1 MPEVVKKKRNR
12 AFLHYLTI
20 TNNNHNSVFFLPIL
34 FLFRNIEKRREEKR
48 EIRFIYSLQ
57 KTSEGVKK
65 MIQSRLE
72 NEQFNSL
79 PNLITTD
86 RSRTGFITTD
96 RPDSSQVVFF
106 SSQNKIQIRFLH

>member
-1 MPEVVKKKRNR
+1 MPEVVKKKRNIASIR
-12 AFLHYLTI
+12 YLTI
-20 TNNNHNSVFFLPIL
+20 TNNNHNSVFFLSIL
-34 FLFRNIEKRREEKR
+34 FFQKYIEREERRETRDPIHILTLKDER
-48 EIRFIYSLQ
+48 RF
-57 KTSEGVKK
+57 TK

-96 RPDSSQVVFF
+96 RPDSSQV
-106 SSQNKIQIRFLH
+106 SPSIIKTQ